1 MGGEGM
7 KEARQL
13 IFDAYERIKAQY
25 LLLAG

>member
-1 MGGEGM
+1 MGGDGM

-13 IFDAYERIKAQY
+13 IFDGYERIKAQY

>member
-13 IFDAYERIKAQY
+13 IFDGYECIKAQY